1 MQIVRGGG
9 IIARM
14 KIHLFLLGL
23 GVAWF
28 VGCSAEPPGPMAAGL
43 PDEEIIELSVAEAF
57 GEGDMFGDEGHG
69 HHFGGPDAV
78 KGEAVEPDPESIDP
92 REKGVLSA
100 KLAPRTERLKE
111 LTIWRRG
118 LGNVSGLAQWK
129 ALKVLYLADNEIRD
143 VRPLTKL
150 LDLEELYLDRNP
162 VIDVSA
168 LADCKKLKLLSLR
181 GTPAAEGPG
190 VAKLRAALPNCEII
204 LK

>member
-1 MQIVRGGG
+1 MV
-9 IIARM
+9 RM

-28 VGCSAEPPGPMAAGL
+28 VGCSAEAPGPMAAGL

-57 GEGDMFGDEGHG
+57 GGGDMFGDEGHR
-69 HHFGGPDAV
+69 FDGPPDFNV
-78 KGEAVEPDPESIDP
+78 KALESKEAEPFDP
-92 REKGVLSA
+92 RGKDVPA
-100 KLAPRTERLKE
+100 QKLAPRTERLKE

-118 LGNVSGLAQWK
+118 LGNVSGLAKWK

-150 LDLEELYLDRNP
+150 PDLEELYLDRNP
-162 VIDVSA
+162 VADVSA

-181 GTPAAEGPG
+181 GTPAAEGPS